1 MSNVDSHNTC
11 RKVSSHTSPH
21 GDGAQVKQ
29 GDDAWR
35 QRLPFVYPATDRKMV
50 KEVLVEMTKVAKA
63 ALKPK
68 GETGV
73 QD

>member
-1 MSNVDSHNTC
+1 M
-11 RKVSSHTSPH
+11 
-21 GDGAQVKQ
+21 GAQVKQ

-63 ALKPK
+63 AFKSE
-68 GETGV
+68 GETDAPKEG
-73 QD
+73 